1 MYEYMDKVLKRLQKQ
16 YITLFN
22 KLNTLPID
30 ELNSIPP
37 TKDLYDQL
45 LKLAKKWYLLIAVH
59 AYRDGWA
66 AAEAKGKK
74 KKEPDLEWLL
84 LLLSEKNPDPVT
96 KYAFIPEMERKQGRL
111 AEAISASRT
120 QAERK
125 EEIRKALKYWTFQST
140 CGGVRV
146 VDEAT
151 LEAYR
156 DAGVNR
162 VRWITQG
169 DEKVCAVCRS
179 RHMHIY
185 PIDSVPDKPHP
196 NCRCYLIPYRGGRR

>member
-1 MYEYMDKVLKRLQKQ
+1 MYEYMDNVLKALQER
-16 YITLFN
+16 YIALFE

-30 ELNSIPP
+30 ELNAIPP
-37 TKDLYDQL
+37 TKKLYDQL
-45 LKLAKKWYLLIAVH
+45 LKLVKKWYLLIAAH

-84 LLLSEKNPDPVT
+84 FLLSEENPDPVT
-96 KYAFIPEMERKQGRL
+96 KYAFIPEAERKQGRL

-125 EEIRKALKYWTFQST
+125 EEIRKGMKYWTFQST

-151 LEAYR
+151 QKAYK
-156 DAGVNR
+156 DAGIKR
-162 VRWITQG
+162 VRWITQE
-169 DEKVCAVCRS
+169 DEKVCAVCHKRN
-179 RHMHIY
+179 MKIY
-185 PIDSVPDKPHP
+185 PIDAIPPKPHP
-196 NCRCYLIPYRGGRR
+196 NCRCYTIPYRGGRR